1 MAQHDLGSGSP
12 EILDQP
18 LQVTSTKDRTLF
30 SVLINI
36 WGLSCKMCGQSQ
48 TGKEYHRHEP
58 GTPPPAHVQRAAV
71 TTLSP
76 QGSHRQPEVNYSSQS
91 TSLGLSF
98 CKEGQLEAFE
108 TSQIMMHLV
117 ASGAACGIINPS

>member
-1 MAQHDLGSGSP
+1 MDKVRQGKSIIAMSQVLH
-12 EILDQP
+12 P
-18 LQVTSTKDRTLF
+18 L
-30 SVLINI
+30 
-36 WGLSCKMCGQSQ
+36 
-48 TGKEYHRHEP
+48 
-58 GTPPPAHVQRAAV
+58 RAAV

-117 ASGAACGIINPS
+117 ASGATCGIINPS

>member
-18 LQVTSTKDRTLF
+18 IQVTSTKDRTLF

-58 GTPPPAHVQRAAV
+58 GTPPPASRSNHAQPARK
-71 TTLSP
+71 SP
-76 QGSHRQPEVNYSSQS
+76 PARSKLLKPVRFPWPVI
-91 TSLGLSF
+91 L
-98 CKEGQLEAFE
+98 
-108 TSQIMMHLV
+108 
-117 ASGAACGIINPS
+117 